1 MAKLSTVLT
10 IKETKKK
17 TFFQV
22 LLMNINYF
30 CISQTKK
37 AGGWHF
43 KTKKYFNRML
53 KTSKVT

>member
-1 MAKLSTVLT
+1 MTKLSTVLT

-30 CISQTKK
+30 CINQIKK
-37 AGGWHF
+37 GA
-43 KTKKYFNRML
+43 
-53 KTSKVT
+53 SI